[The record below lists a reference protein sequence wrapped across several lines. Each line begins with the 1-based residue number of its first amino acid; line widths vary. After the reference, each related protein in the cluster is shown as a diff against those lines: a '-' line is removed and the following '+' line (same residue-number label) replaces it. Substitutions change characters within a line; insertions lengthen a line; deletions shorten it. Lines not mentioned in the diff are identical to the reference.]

1 MKFPWFG
8 IRQEAGAL
16 TSGSSL
22 RAKKGKVGLIFSNN
36 DVTTTNKRAGEQ
48 EERERERERERDKD
62 SARGRV

>member
-1 MKFPWFG
+1 MKYPWFG

-48 EERERERERERDKD
+48 EERERDRDREKKKETNKEK
-62 SARGRV
+62 